1 MNISISS
8 STGETATSEPTIS
21 AVAPI
26 SATAVYQ
33 APAIES
39 VVTFDNLQREVFY
52 AGGPVTLN
60 VPIP

>member
-1 MNISISS
+1 MKNSLSP
-8 STGETATSEPTIS
+8 TGETATSELATS
-21 AVAPI
+21 TVAPV

-52 AGGPVTLN
+52 AGGPLTTV